1 MGVSVASE
9 GVLMATDRPFGVTL
23 VGVIILIEGVLG
35 IVLALLSW
43 FGDSNASSTV
53 IGAAIG
59 TVIVSL
65 VYLLVAKGIFN
76 GNNFSRLLV
85 GIVTVI
91 AIIAGVVG
99 MVAGRVALGLGQ
111 VILGLIVLF
120 LLYNRRASSFFAIH

>member
-1 MGVSVASE
+1 
-9 GVLMATDRPFGVTL
+9 MATDRPFGVTL

-59 TVIVSL
+59 TIIVSL

-91 AIIAGVVG
+91 AILAGLVG
-99 MVAGRVALGLGQ
+99 MFAGRLAFGLGQ
-111 VILGLIVLF
+111 VLLGLIVMF
-120 LLYNRRASSFFAIH
+120 LLYNRRASAFFAAN

>member
-1 MGVSVASE
+1 
-9 GVLMATDRPFGVTL
+9 MATDRPFGVTL

-53 IGAAIG
+53 IGAAVG
-59 TVIVSL
+59 TIIVSL
-65 VYLLVAKGIFN
+65 VYLLVAKGIFS

-91 AIIAGVVG
+91 AIIVGVAAMIG
-99 MVAGRVALGLGQ
+99 DRVALGLGQ

-120 LLYNRRASSFFAIH
+120 LLYNRRASGFFAAN